1 MQLQYMGNTTN
12 TLDCFELTLKNPYLN
27 KPPKKIFGKFPTQ
40 KISELKISNPPKIL
54 WSSLSLDYNIIMEY
68 LPGRFGKSKAIV
80 FPIQFPPEWTDPFAF

>member
-12 TLDCFELTLKNPYLN
+12 TSDSFQLTPKNPYLN

-54 WSSLSLDYNIIMEY
+54 WSSLSLDYMDY
-68 LPGRFGKSKAIV
+68 LPGCYGKSKKSTPF
-80 FPIQFPPEWTDPFAF
+80 FPIKFPPEFTDPFAF